1 MNGNRFHKQNQEAMQ
16 DMIEA
21 IVLVRRKWNKK
32 NENLVVQNLV
42 QEEIVSKQI
51 WRSVRKKFLVPH

>member
-21 IVLVRRKWNKK
+21 IVLVKRKWNKK

>member
-21 IVLVRRKWNKK
+21 IVLVKRKWNKK

-51 WRSVRKKFLVPH
+51 WRSVRKNF

>member
-1 MNGNRFHKQNQEAMQ
+1 MQ
-16 DMIEA
+16 KRKWMA
-21 IVLVRRKWNKK
+21 IVFEKRKWSKK

>member
-21 IVLVRRKWNKK
+21 IVLVKRKWNKK
-32 NENLVVQNLV
+32 NENLVV
-42 QEEIVSKQI
+42 
-51 WRSVRKKFLVPH
+51 